1 MTFYVRDAR
10 IRSKY
15 HRAAGRVTASQR
27 YYDKESGR
35 VDVNEVDPFAKVA
48 SQAALSKELQKVKA
62 AEKECYGEIRNAERE
77 TVEILDHRRREERE
91 TCLDKSVFETA
102 REKSK
107 EDPSAAE
114 VNVEEEEVKDERQ
127 VDYLTPFLH
136 VRPSTPIND
145 HRYNALHRPS
155 PIVFTSSLLYLFLHF
170 SLPSV
175 PQDVK
180 DAKNVSRDEAA
191 RAMTDCLTALKERL
205 VERANIIQKRLDD
218 ENQQLAKK
226 QNAFQRTRDHT
237 EGADEEF
244 EKYCS
249 AAMFRI
255 GILEQRLSRHS
266 ETALQKYADV
276 DQKLRSD
283 PRLAVLG

>member
-1 MTFYVRDAR
+1 MSMFAGIHVLRCVDNMGCLPRASMLTFLLSLLPLLPLLSPPLSSTRLLQDVAKMTFYVRDAR

-48 SQAALSKELQKVKA
+48 SEAALSKELQKVKA

-114 VNVEEEEVKDERQ
+114 VNVEEVEVKDERQ

-136 VRPSTPIND
+136 VRPSI
-145 HRYNALHRPS
+145 
-155 PIVFTSSLLYLFLHF
+155 
-170 SLPSV
+170 
-175 PQDVK
+175 
-180 DAKNVSRDEAA
+180 
-191 RAMTDCLTALKERL
+191 
-205 VERANIIQKRLDD
+205 
-218 ENQQLAKK
+218 
-226 QNAFQRTRDHT
+226 
-237 EGADEEF
+237 
-244 EKYCS
+244 
-249 AAMFRI
+249 
-255 GILEQRLSRHS
+255 
-266 ETALQKYADV
+266 
-276 DQKLRSD
+276 
-283 PRLAVLG
+283 

>member
-1 MTFYVRDAR
+1 
-10 IRSKY
+10 
-15 HRAAGRVTASQR
+15 
-27 YYDKESGR
+27 
-35 VDVNEVDPFAKVA
+35 
-48 SQAALSKELQKVKA
+48 
-62 AEKECYGEIRNAERE
+62 
-77 TVEILDHRRREERE
+77 
-91 TCLDKSVFETA
+91 
-102 REKSK
+102 
-107 EDPSAAE
+107 
-114 VNVEEEEVKDERQ
+114 
-127 VDYLTPFLH
+127 
-136 VRPSTPIND
+136 
-145 HRYNALHRPS
+145 
-155 PIVFTSSLLYLFLHF
+155 
-170 SLPSV
+170 
-175 PQDVK
+175 
-180 DAKNVSRDEAA
+180 
-191 RAMTDCLTALKERL
+191 MTDCLTALKERL